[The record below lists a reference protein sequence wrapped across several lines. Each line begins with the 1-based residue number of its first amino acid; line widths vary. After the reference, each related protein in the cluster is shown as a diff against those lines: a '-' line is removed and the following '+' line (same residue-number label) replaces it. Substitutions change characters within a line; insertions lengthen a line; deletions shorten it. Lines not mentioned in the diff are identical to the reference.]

1 MSSVITVEL
10 DSASEA
16 ALKVLM
22 AEGRSLDESVHH
34 ALVVAAKSAAG
45 TPPSSDASDFAS
57 DDITG
62 LA

>member
-1 MSSVITVEL
+1 MSSVITIEL
-10 DSASEA
+10 DSTGEA

-22 AEGRSLDESVHH
+22 AGGRSLDEAVHH

-45 TPPSSDASDFAS
+45 TPAPGDTSDVAN

>member
-10 DSASEA
+10 DSAAEA

-22 AEGRSLDESVHH
+22 MQGRSLDEAVHY
-34 ALVVAAKSAAG
+34 ALVVTTESTLGAPA
-45 TPPSSDASDFAS
+45 PSDASDEIA
-57 DDITG
+57 G